1 MPQLTLSEFA
11 DRVGEIMPVMMKEF
25 LKRQAV
31 NFYKTK
37 ITMPQFFVLEFLDRG
52 GESKMS
58 GIAKFINV
66 STAAITGIVERLVR
80 DGYVIRT
87 SDPKDRRIVMIR
99 LTSKGTRV
107 VKDATE
113 RRKEVTMKMFGVI
126 SQEEREQYLKIL
138 SHIQEH
144 LQE

>member
-25 LKRQAV
+25 IKRQASD
-31 NFYKTK
+31 FYKTK
-37 ITMPQFFVLEFLDRG
+37 ITMPQFFVLEFLYRS

-58 GIAKFINV
+58 RIAKFINV

-80 DGYVIRT
+80 DGYVIRV

-99 LTSKGTRV
+99 LTAKGTKA
-107 VKDATE
+107 VKDITE
-113 RRKEVTMKMFGVI
+113 KRKEVTIKMFGVI

-138 SHIQEH
+138 SNVREH